1 MCVKGEMFSVLA
13 FFYQVHVSKE
23 SSVPDHC
30 RSYALSGPSD
40 PDFQATCT
48 HKHTDY
54 CDRCNQVEEVFGNID
69 EALALVSEDNKDFKE
84 QLVFKVAQAKRN
96 INAWK
101 AHLLRNINQDE
112 ARIITSDS
120 LDEKSVLLVQDW
132 AMKFLP
138 RKYRESQTDWFGKRG
153 LSWHIT
159 VAMYKS
165 DNGEIHSM
173 TFVHVFQSCKQDN
186 CTTLS
191 IMKDVV
197 HKLKEELPKLEIV
210 YYRQDNAGCY
220 HCCSTIVGASTIG
233 KDVGVSVRRMDF
245 SDPQGGKG
253 SCDRKAATVKSHMKI
268 FLNTG
273 NNIETGEEMVAAM
286 QSSGGIPGVKVILAS
301 TAIAAKPLNVK
312 MDGVSTFSNIEYGE
326 GYLKVWKAYGIGPGK
341 KLPLSKLGELDQES
355 AIVDLSTACL
365 KKDAAVQSDA
375 HFIPLKKSVRSCK
388 QSAPRK
394 TTQEEAIEES
404 YNLFSCPEEGC
415 IKTYQRYSALQH
427 HLDCGKHER
436 KLEHETLCDRAAH
449 GYANRL
455 QGLTSGV
462 PEMSS
467 AAKKALEG
475 STTQRLPMGWALRS
489 NQGRKK
495 KRFSEKQKSFLTD
508 RFLIGEA
515 TGRKEDAMSVAKAMM
530 TVKDAD
536 GHCLFNSTEFLT
548 SKQIAGFF
556 SRLAAKRQL
565 LREDDSDDD
574 ETDDDE
580 TDDDIDP
587 AENEE
592 ALSQLK
598 NRVLEDVSLT
608 HPICFDRYNLCDLN
622 KKSKLSNLSIPV
634 LQDICKE
641 FDIPASDITKKR
653 KAPYIERIFGFIDE
667 NCTCIG

>member
-1 MCVKGEMFSVLA
+1 
-13 FFYQVHVSKE
+13 
-23 SSVPDHC
+23 
-30 RSYALSGPSD
+30 
-40 PDFQATCT
+40 
-48 HKHTDY
+48 
-54 CDRCNQVEEVFGNID
+54 
-69 EALALVSEDNKDFKE
+69 
-84 QLVFKVAQAKRN
+84 
-96 INAWK
+96 
-101 AHLLRNINQDE
+101 
-112 ARIITSDS
+112 
-120 LDEKSVLLVQDW
+120 
-132 AMKFLP
+132 
-138 RKYRESQTDWFGKRG
+138 
-153 LSWHIT
+153 
-159 VAMYKS
+159 
-165 DNGEIHSM
+165 
-173 TFVHVFQSCKQDN
+173 
-186 CTTLS
+186 
-191 IMKDVV
+191 
-197 HKLKEELPKLEIV
+197 
-210 YYRQDNAGCY
+210 
-220 HCCSTIVGASTIG
+220 
-233 KDVGVSVRRMDF
+233 
-245 SDPQGGKG
+245 
-253 SCDRKAATVKSHMKI
+253 
-268 FLNTG
+268 LNT
-273 NNIETGEEMVAAM
+273 ETGEEMVAAM

-375 HFIPLKKSVRSCK
+375 HFIPLKKNVRSCK

-394 TTQEEAIEES
+394 TTQEEATEES
-404 YNLFSCPEEGC
+404 HNLYFCPEEGC

-462 PEMSS
+462 QEMSS

-475 STTQRLPMGWALRS
+475 STTQSLPMGWALRS
-489 NQGRKK
+489 NQGQKK

-536 GHCLFNSTEFLT
+536 GHCLFNSTAFLT
-548 SKQIAGFF
+548 SKQIDGFF

-565 LREDDSDDD
+565 LSEDDSDDD

-587 AENEE
+587 AYNEE

-598 NRVLEDVSLT
+598 NRVLEDISLAHT
-608 HPICFDRYNLCDLN
+608 ICFDRYNLCDLT

-634 LQDICKE
+634 LQDICK
-641 FDIPASDITKKR
+641 
-653 KAPYIERIFGFIDE
+653 
-667 NCTCIG
+667 